1 MDRFSRDMADVDTV
15 LLERWESLL
24 MCSLRVI
31 SILVMVTISSSIFA
45 AVLVPIA
52 GFYMYFRE
60 HYRRTARELQRL
72 ESMSRSPVVIA

>member
-1 MDRFSRDMADVDTV
+1 MDRFSRDMADIVTV
-15 LLERWESLL
+15 RLERGESLL
-24 MCSLRVI
+24 MCSLRVL

-45 AVLVPIA
+45 AVLVQIM
-52 GFYMYFRE
+52 GFYMYFRV

>member
-24 MCSLRVI
+24 MCSLRVL

-52 GFYMYFRE
+52 GFYMYFRLTIS
-60 HYRRTARELQRL
+60 RRR
-72 ESMSRSPVVIA
+72 RS